1 MVTAQLPAS
10 VEERVGFD
18 PDAQLLITVPK
29 PSIGVEEEPLSHEA
43 AARPSEGALTKPTW
57 RVLEPERDTPTGAGA
72 DVGEWRAQIGMAVG
86 GIWSAAWP
94 TFRAAEIR
102 PKLLPAPR
110 LVIERQAKALLTS
123 RVREVIQPLVAIAQT
138 QALRSHLHVTS
149 MVVRPFVD
157 PDDDSR
163 ELILEIHVSALPA
176 QGLAYWDGLGATLN
190 TYRDTLPAA
199 TAAILGDRVSVH
211 VVWPSSDGNGV

>member
-1 MVTAQLPAS
+1 
-10 VEERVGFD
+10 
-18 PDAQLLITVPK
+18 
-29 PSIGVEEEPLSHEA
+29 
-43 AARPSEGALTKPTW
+43 
-57 RVLEPERDTPTGAGA
+57 
-72 DVGEWRAQIGMAVG
+72 
-86 GIWSAAWP
+86 
-94 TFRAAEIR
+94 
-102 PKLLPAPR
+102 
-110 LVIERQAKALLTS
+110 
-123 RVREVIQPLVAIAQT
+123 
-138 QALRSHLHVTS
+138 